1 MYLKDENLAW
11 IATAGEKP
19 LYLYPEMASRH
30 GLIAGATGTGKTVT
44 IKVMAEAF
52 SNMGTAVFMADVKGD
67 VSGMVVPGDKEG
79 ISKFLDKCLV
89 PKDSFECKPFPTRF
103 FDVYGEKGM
112 NVRASVS
119 SFGPELLARL
129 LELSDVQREVLN
141 IAFKIADEKGWLLI
155 DLKDLKSML
164 TYVSDNAKEI
174 RSTYGNVS
182 PQSIGAIQ
190 RALLRLSDAGGDI
203 FFGEPELD
211 IYDWLAT
218 NESGQGF
225 INILE
230 CDKLVQSPLLYSTFL
245 LFMLSEIYEKLP
257 EAGDL
262 EKPKMVFFFDEAHL
276 LFEDAPKALIQKVEQ
291 VVRLIRSKGVGV
303 YFISQK
309 PSDIPENVLAQLGN
323 KIQHALRAY
332 TPLEL
337 KAVKAAAQSFRVNPS
352 FDTFEVITQLGTG
365 QALVSFL
372 DEEGI
377 PQIVEQARIL
387 PPQSSMNKAEDYLVK
402 NNIIACPL
410 YSKYA
415 VAVDRES
422 AYEILNETPANS
434 ATENEAKALD
444 NIWDC
449 SCGKKGNKGNFCT
462 DCGTKRPS
470 ANVKNSDSDVKVLT
484 NEQFEAEKQK
494 AVNEALKEQEK
505 ALKEQAKKEAQM
517 KKEIERDLKRSYSGT
532 STRTRKTQS
541 GAEKILTKTVNS
553 ATNTIGREIG
563 KKISRGI
570 LGSIKNMF

>member
-1 MYLKDENLAW
+1 MYLKNENLAW

-19 LYLYPEMASRH
+19 LYLYPKMASRH

-89 PKDSFECKPFPTRF
+89 PKDSFECTAFPTRF

-129 LELSDVQREVLN
+129 LELTDVQREVLN
-141 IAFKIADEKGWLLI
+141 IAFRIADEKGWLLI

-182 PQSIGAIQ
+182 PQTVGAIQ

-230 CDKLVQSPLLYSTFL
+230 CAKLVSSPLLYSTFL

-276 LFEDAPKALIQKVEQ
+276 LFEDAPKALVQKVEQ

-309 PSDIPENVLAQLGN
+309 PSDIPEDVLAQLGN

-337 KAVKAAAQSFRVNPS
+337 KAVKAAAQSFRANPS

-377 PQIVEQARIL
+377 PQIVEHARIL
-387 PPQSSMNKAEDYLVK
+387 PPQSSMNMAEEYLIK

-415 VAVDRES
+415 VSVDRES
-422 AYEILNETPANS
+422 AYEILNDTPDTLSDNASEN
-434 ATENEAKALD
+434 AVTED
-444 NIWDC
+444 NTWDC
-449 SCGKKGNKGNFCT
+449 VCGKKGNKGNFCT
-462 DCGTKRPS
+462 DCGAKRPS
-470 ANVKNSDSDVKVLT
+470 ANTTNNVKVLT
-484 NEQFEAEKQK
+484 YEQLEEEKKK
-494 AVNEALKEQEK
+494 AVNEALKEHEK
-505 ALKEQAKKEAQM
+505 ALKEQAKKEAAM
-517 KKEIERDLKRSYSGT
+517 KKE
-532 STRTRKTQS
+532 
-541 GAEKILTKTVNS
+541 AEKILTKTVNS

-570 LGSIKNMF
+570 LGSIQNMF

>member
-1 MYLKDENLAW
+1 MYLKNENLAW

-19 LYLYPEMASRH
+19 LYLYPKMASRH

-89 PKDSFECKPFPTRF
+89 PKDSFECTAFPTRF

-129 LELSDVQREVLN
+129 LELTDVQREVLN
-141 IAFKIADEKGWLLI
+141 IAFRIADEKGWLLI

-182 PQSIGAIQ
+182 PQTVGAIQ

-218 NESGQGF
+218 NESGKGF

-230 CDKLVQSPLLYSTFL
+230 CAKLVSSPLLYSTFL

-276 LFEDAPKALIQKVEQ
+276 LFEDAPKALVQKVEQ

-309 PSDIPENVLAQLGN
+309 PSDIPEDVLAQLGN

-337 KAVKAAAQSFRVNPS
+337 KAVKAAAQSFRANPS

-377 PQIVEQARIL
+377 PQIVEHARIL
-387 PPQSSMNKAEDYLVK
+387 PPQSSMNMAEEYLIK

-415 VAVDRES
+415 VSVDRES
-422 AYEILNETPANS
+422 AYEILNETPDTLSDNAS
-434 ATENEAKALD
+434 ENAERED
-444 NIWDC
+444 NTWDC
-449 SCGKKGNKGNFCT
+449 VCGKKGNKGNFCT
-462 DCGTKRPS
+462 DCGAKRPS
-470 ANVKNSDSDVKVLT
+470 ANTANNVNNVKVLT
-484 NEQFEAEKQK
+484 HEQLEEEKRK
-494 AVNEALKEQEK
+494 AVNEALKEHEK
-505 ALKEQAKKEAQM
+505 ALKEQAKKEAAM
-517 KKEIERDLKRSYSGT
+517 KKE
-532 STRTRKTQS
+532 
-541 GAEKILTKTVNS
+541 AEKILTKTVNS

-570 LGSIKNMF
+570 LGSIQNMF

>member
-1 MYLKDENLAW
+1 MYLKNENLAW

-19 LYLYPEMASRH
+19 LYLYPKMASRH

-89 PKDSFECKPFPTRF
+89 PKDSFECTAFPTRF

-129 LELSDVQREVLN
+129 LELTDVQREVLN
-141 IAFKIADEKGWLLI
+141 IAFRIADEKGWLLI

-182 PQSIGAIQ
+182 PQTVGAIQ

-230 CDKLVQSPLLYSTFL
+230 CAKLVRSPLLYSTFL

-262 EKPKMVFFFDEAHL
+262 EKPKMVFFFDEAHM
-276 LFEDAPKALIQKVEQ
+276 LFEDAPKALVQKVEQ

-309 PSDIPENVLAQLGN
+309 PSDIPEDVLAQLGN

-377 PQIVEQARIL
+377 PQIVEHARIL
-387 PPQSSMNKAEDYLVK
+387 PPQSSMNMAEEYLIK

-415 VAVDRES
+415 VSVDRES
-422 AYEILNETPANS
+422 AYEILNDTPDTLSDNAS
-434 ATENEAKALD
+434 ENAERED
-444 NIWDC
+444 NTWDC
-449 SCGKKGNKGNFCT
+449 VCGKKGNKGNFCT
-462 DCGTKRPS
+462 DCGAKRPS
-470 ANVKNSDSDVKVLT
+470 ANTTNNVKVLT
-484 NEQFEAEKQK
+484 HEQLEAEKQK

-505 ALKEQAKKEAQM
+505 ALKEQAKKEAAM
-517 KKEIERDLKRSYSGT
+517 KKE
-532 STRTRKTQS
+532 
-541 GAEKILTKTVNS
+541 AEKILTKTVNS

-570 LGSIKNMF
+570 LGSIQNMF

>member
-1 MYLKDENLAW
+1 MYLKNENLAW

-19 LYLYPEMASRH
+19 LYLYPKMASRH

-89 PKDSFECKPFPTRF
+89 PKDSFECTAFPTRF

-129 LELSDVQREVLN
+129 LELTDVQREVLN
-141 IAFKIADEKGWLLI
+141 IAFRIADEKGWLLI

-182 PQSIGAIQ
+182 PQTVGAIQ

-211 IYDWLAT
+211 IYDWIAT

-230 CDKLVQSPLLYSTFL
+230 CAKLVSSPLLYSTFL

-276 LFEDAPKALIQKVEQ
+276 LFEDAPKALVQKVEQ

-309 PSDIPENVLAQLGN
+309 PSDIPEDVLAQLGN

-337 KAVKAAAQSFRVNPS
+337 KAVKAAAQSFRANPS

-377 PQIVEQARIL
+377 PQIVEHARIL
-387 PPQSSMNKAEDYLVK
+387 PPQSSMNMAEEYLIK

-415 VAVDRES
+415 VSVDRES
-422 AYEILNETPANS
+422 AYEILNDTPDTLSDNAS
-434 ATENEAKALD
+434 ENAERED
-444 NIWDC
+444 NTWDC
-449 SCGKKGNKGNFCT
+449 VCGKKGNKGNFCT
-462 DCGTKRPS
+462 DCGAKRPP
-470 ANVKNSDSDVKVLT
+470 ANTANNVNNVKVLT
-484 NEQFEAEKQK
+484 HEQLEEEKRK
-494 AVNEALKEQEK
+494 AVNEALKEHEK
-505 ALKEQAKKEAQM
+505 ALKEQAKKEAAM
-517 KKEIERDLKRSYSGT
+517 KKE
-532 STRTRKTQS
+532 
-541 GAEKILTKTVNS
+541 AEKILTKTVNS

-570 LGSIKNMF
+570 LGSIQNMF

>member
-1 MYLKDENLAW
+1 MYLKNENLAW

-19 LYLYPEMASRH
+19 LYLYPKMASRH

-89 PKDSFECKPFPTRF
+89 PKDSFECTAFPTRF

-129 LELSDVQREVLN
+129 LELTDVQREVLN
-141 IAFKIADEKGWLLI
+141 IAFRIADEKGWLLI

-182 PQSIGAIQ
+182 PQTVGAIQ

-218 NESGQGF
+218 NESGKGF

-230 CDKLVQSPLLYSTFL
+230 CAKLVSSPLLYSTFL

-276 LFEDAPKALIQKVEQ
+276 LFEDAPKALVQKVEQ

-309 PSDIPENVLAQLGN
+309 PSDIPEDVLAQLGN

-337 KAVKAAAQSFRVNPS
+337 KAVKAAAQSFRANPS

-377 PQIVEQARIL
+377 PQIVEHARIL
-387 PPQSSMNKAEDYLVK
+387 PPQSSMNMAEEYLIK

-415 VAVDRES
+415 VSVDRES
-422 AYEILNETPANS
+422 AYEILNDTPDTLSDNAS
-434 ATENEAKALD
+434 ENAKRED

-449 SCGKKGNKGNFCT
+449 VCGKKGNKGNFCT
-462 DCGTKRPS
+462 DCGAKRPS
-470 ANVKNSDSDVKVLT
+470 ANTTNNVKVLT
-484 NEQFEAEKQK
+484 HEQLEEEKKK
-494 AVNEALKEQEK
+494 AVNEALKEHEK
-505 ALKEQAKKEAQM
+505 ALKEQA
-517 KKEIERDLKRSYSGT
+517 KKEIERDLKRSYSSS

-570 LGSIKNMF
+570 LGSIQNMF

>member
-1 MYLKDENLAW
+1 MYLKNENLAW

-19 LYLYPEMASRH
+19 LYLYPKMASRH

-89 PKDSFECKPFPTRF
+89 PKDSFECTAFPTRF

-129 LELSDVQREVLN
+129 LELTDVQREVLN
-141 IAFKIADEKGWLLI
+141 IAFRIADEKGWLLI

-182 PQSIGAIQ
+182 PQTVGAIQ

-218 NESGQGF
+218 NESGKGF

-230 CDKLVQSPLLYSTFL
+230 CAKLVSSPLLYSTFL

-276 LFEDAPKALIQKVEQ
+276 LFEDAPKALVQKVEQ

-309 PSDIPENVLAQLGN
+309 PSDIPEDVLAQLGN

-377 PQIVEQARIL
+377 PQIVEHARIL
-387 PPQSSMNKAEDYLVK
+387 PPQSSMNMAEEYLIK

-415 VAVDRES
+415 VSVDRES
-422 AYEILNETPANS
+422 AYEILNDTPDTLSDNAS
-434 ATENEAKALD
+434 ENAERKD
-444 NIWDC
+444 NTWDC
-449 SCGKKGNKGNFCT
+449 VCGKKGNKGNFCT
-462 DCGTKRPS
+462 DCGAKRPS
-470 ANVKNSDSDVKVLT
+470 ANTTNNVKVLT
-484 NEQFEAEKQK
+484 YE
-494 AVNEALKEQEK
+494 
-505 ALKEQAKKEAQM
+505 
-517 KKEIERDLKRSYSGT
+517 
-532 STRTRKTQS
+532 
-541 GAEKILTKTVNS
+541 
-553 ATNTIGREIG
+553 
-563 KKISRGI
+563 
-570 LGSIKNMF
+570 

>member
-1 MYLKDENLAW
+1 MYLKNENLAW

-19 LYLYPEMASRH
+19 LYLYPKMASRH

-89 PKDSFECKPFPTRF
+89 PKDSFECTAFPTRF

-129 LELSDVQREVLN
+129 LELTDVQREVLN
-141 IAFKIADEKGWLLI
+141 IAFRIADEKGWLLI

-182 PQSIGAIQ
+182 PQTVGAIQ

-230 CDKLVQSPLLYSTFL
+230 CAKLVSSPLLYSTFL

-276 LFEDAPKALIQKVEQ
+276 LFEDAPKALVQKVEQ

-309 PSDIPENVLAQLGN
+309 PSDIPEDVLAQLGN

-337 KAVKAAAQSFRVNPS
+337 KAVKAAAQSFRANPS

-377 PQIVEQARIL
+377 PQIVEHARIL
-387 PPQSSMNKAEDYLVK
+387 PPQSSMNMAEEYLIK

-415 VAVDRES
+415 VSVDRES
-422 AYEILNETPANS
+422 AYEILNDTPDTLSDNTPENAV
-434 ATENEAKALD
+434 TED
-444 NIWDC
+444 NTWDC
-449 SCGKKGNKGNFCT
+449 VCGKKGNKGNFCT
-462 DCGTKRPS
+462 DCGTKRPP
-470 ANVKNSDSDVKVLT
+470 ANTANNVKVLT
-484 NEQFEAEKQK
+484 YEQLEAEKQK
-494 AVNEALKEQEK
+494 AV
-505 ALKEQAKKEAQM
+505 
-517 KKEIERDLKRSYSGT
+517 
-532 STRTRKTQS
+532 
-541 GAEKILTKTVNS
+541 
-553 ATNTIGREIG
+553 
-563 KKISRGI
+563 
-570 LGSIKNMF
+570 

>member
-1 MYLKDENLAW
+1 MYLKNENLAW

-19 LYLYPEMASRH
+19 LYLYPKMASRH

-79 ISKFLDKCLV
+79 ISKLLDKCLV
-89 PKDSFECKPFPTRF
+89 PKDSFECTAFPTRF

-129 LELSDVQREVLN
+129 LELTDVQREVLN
-141 IAFKIADEKGWLLI
+141 IAFRIADEKGWLLI

-182 PQSIGAIQ
+182 PQTVGAIQ

-218 NESGQGF
+218 NESGKGF

-230 CDKLVQSPLLYSTFL
+230 CAKLVRSPLLYSTFL

-276 LFEDAPKALIQKVEQ
+276 LFEDAPKALVQKVEQ

-309 PSDIPENVLAQLGN
+309 PSDIPEDVLAQLGN

-337 KAVKAAAQSFRVNPS
+337 KAVKAAAQSFRANPS

-377 PQIVEQARIL
+377 PQIVEHARIL
-387 PPQSSMNKAEDYLVK
+387 PPQSSMNMAEEYLIK

-415 VAVDRES
+415 VSVDRES
-422 AYEILNETPANS
+422 AYEILNETPDTLSDNAS
-434 ATENEAKALD
+434 ENAERED
-444 NIWDC
+444 NTWDC
-449 SCGKKGNKGNFCT
+449 VCGKKGNKGNFCT
-462 DCGTKRPS
+462 DCGTKRPP
-470 ANVKNSDSDVKVLT
+470 ANTANNVKVLT
-484 NEQFEAEKQK
+484 HEQLEAEKQK

-505 ALKEQAKKEAQM
+505 ALKEQAKKEAAM
-517 KKEIERDLKRSYSGT
+517 KKE
-532 STRTRKTQS
+532 
-541 GAEKILTKTVNS
+541 AEKILTKTVNS

-570 LGSIKNMF
+570 LGSIQNMF

>member
-1 MYLKDENLAW
+1 MYLKNENLAW

-19 LYLYPEMASRH
+19 LYLYPKMASRH

-89 PKDSFECKPFPTRF
+89 PKDSFECTAFPTRF

-129 LELSDVQREVLN
+129 LELTDVQREVLN
-141 IAFKIADEKGWLLI
+141 IAFRIADEKGWLLI

-182 PQSIGAIQ
+182 PQTVGAIQ

-218 NESGQGF
+218 NESGKGF

-230 CDKLVQSPLLYSTFL
+230 CAKLVSSPLLYSTFL

-276 LFEDAPKALIQKVEQ
+276 LFEDAPKALVQKVEQ

-309 PSDIPENVLAQLGN
+309 PSDIPEDVLAQLGN

-337 KAVKAAAQSFRVNPS
+337 KAVKAAAQSFRANPS

-377 PQIVEQARIL
+377 PQIVEHARIL
-387 PPQSSMNKAEDYLVK
+387 PPQSSMNMAEEYLIK

-415 VAVDRES
+415 VSVDRES
-422 AYEILNETPANS
+422 AYEILNDPPDTLSDNAS
-434 ATENEAKALD
+434 ENAERED
-444 NIWDC
+444 NTWDC
-449 SCGKKGNKGNFCT
+449 VCGKKGNKGNFCT
-462 DCGTKRPS
+462 DCGAKRPP
-470 ANVKNSDSDVKVLT
+470 ANTANNVNNVKVLT
-484 NEQFEAEKQK
+484 YEQLEAEKQK

-505 ALKEQAKKEAQM
+505 ALKEQAKKEAAM
-517 KKEIERDLKRSYSGT
+517 KKE
-532 STRTRKTQS
+532 
-541 GAEKILTKTVNS
+541 AEKILTKTVNS

-570 LGSIKNMF
+570 LGSIQNMF

>member
-1 MYLKDENLAW
+1 MYLKNENLAW

-19 LYLYPEMASRH
+19 LYLYPKMASRH

-89 PKDSFECKPFPTRF
+89 PKDSFECTAFPTRF

-141 IAFKIADEKGWLLI
+141 IAFRIADEKGWLLI

-182 PQSIGAIQ
+182 PQTVGAIQ

-218 NESGQGF
+218 NESGKGF

-230 CDKLVQSPLLYSTFL
+230 CAKLVSSPLLYSTFL

-276 LFEDAPKALIQKVEQ
+276 LFEDAPKALVQKVEQ

-309 PSDIPENVLAQLGN
+309 PSDIPEDVLAQLGN

-377 PQIVEQARIL
+377 PQIVEHARIL
-387 PPQSSMNKAEDYLVK
+387 PPQSSMNMAEEYLIK
-402 NNIIACPL
+402 NNMIACPL

-415 VAVDRES
+415 VSVDRES
-422 AYEILNETPANS
+422 AYEILNDTPDTLSDNAS
-434 ATENEAKALD
+434 ENAERED
-444 NIWDC
+444 NTWDC
-449 SCGKKGNKGNFCT
+449 VCGKKGNKGNFCT
-462 DCGTKRPS
+462 DCGAKRPP
-470 ANVKNSDSDVKVLT
+470 ANTANNVNNVKVLT
-484 NEQFEAEKQK
+484 HEQLEEEKRK
-494 AVNEALKEQEK
+494 AVNEALKEHEK
-505 ALKEQAKKEAQM
+505 ALKEQAKKEAAM
-517 KKEIERDLKRSYSGT
+517 KKE
-532 STRTRKTQS
+532 
-541 GAEKILTKTVNS
+541 AEKILTKTVNS

-570 LGSIKNMF
+570 LGSIQNMF

>member
-1 MYLKDENLAW
+1 MYLKNENLAW

-19 LYLYPEMASRH
+19 LYLYPKMASRH

-89 PKDSFECKPFPTRF
+89 PKDSFECTAFPTRF

-129 LELSDVQREVLN
+129 LELTDVQREVLN
-141 IAFKIADEKGWLLI
+141 IAFRIADEKGWLLI

-182 PQSIGAIQ
+182 PQTVGAIQ

-218 NESGQGF
+218 NESGKGF

-230 CDKLVQSPLLYSTFL
+230 CAKLVSSPLLYSTFL

-276 LFEDAPKALIQKVEQ
+276 LFEDAPKALVQKVEQ

-309 PSDIPENVLAQLGN
+309 PSDIPEDVLAQLGN

-337 KAVKAAAQSFRVNPS
+337 KAVKAAAQSFRANPS

-377 PQIVEQARIL
+377 PQIVEHARIL
-387 PPQSSMNKAEDYLVK
+387 PPQSSMNMAEEYLIK

-415 VAVDRES
+415 VSVDRES
-422 AYEILNETPANS
+422 AYEILNETHDTLSDNASEN
-434 ATENEAKALD
+434 AETED
-444 NIWDC
+444 NTWDC
-449 SCGKKGNKGNFCT
+449 VCGKKGNKGNFCT
-462 DCGTKRPS
+462 ECGAKRPP
-470 ANVKNSDSDVKVLT
+470 ANTANNVNNVKVLT
-484 NEQFEAEKQK
+484 YEQLEEEKRK
-494 AVNEALKEQEK
+494 AVNEALKEHEK
-505 ALKEQAKKEAQM
+505 ALKEQAKKEAAM
-517 KKEIERDLKRSYSGT
+517 KKE
-532 STRTRKTQS
+532 
-541 GAEKILTKTVNS
+541 AEKILSKTVNS

-570 LGSIKNMF
+570 LGSIQNMF

>member
-1 MYLKDENLAW
+1 MYLKNENLAW

-19 LYLYPEMASRH
+19 LYLYPKMASRH

-89 PKDSFECKPFPTRF
+89 PKDSFECTAFPTRF

-129 LELSDVQREVLN
+129 LELTDVQREVLN
-141 IAFKIADEKGWLLI
+141 IAFRIADEKGWLLI

-182 PQSIGAIQ
+182 PQTVGAIQ

-218 NESGQGF
+218 NESGKGF

-230 CDKLVQSPLLYSTFL
+230 CAKLVSSPLLYSTFL

-276 LFEDAPKALIQKVEQ
+276 LFEDAPKALVQKVEQ

-309 PSDIPENVLAQLGN
+309 PSDIPEDVLAQLGN

-337 KAVKAAAQSFRVNPS
+337 KAVKAAAQSFRANPS

-377 PQIVEQARIL
+377 PQIVEHARIL
-387 PPQSSMNKAEDYLVK
+387 PPQSSMNMAEEYLIK

-415 VAVDRES
+415 VSVDRES
-422 AYEILNETPANS
+422 AYEILNDTPDTLSDNASENAET
-434 ATENEAKALD
+434 ED
-444 NIWDC
+444 NTWDC
-449 SCGKKGNKGNFCT
+449 VCGKKGNKGNFCT
-462 DCGTKRPS
+462 DCGAKRPS
-470 ANVKNSDSDVKVLT
+470 ANTTNNVKVLT
-484 NEQFEAEKQK
+484 HEQLEEEKRK
-494 AVNEALKEQEK
+494 AVNEALKEHEK
-505 ALKEQAKKEAQM
+505 ALKEQAKKEAAM
-517 KKEIERDLKRSYSGT
+517 KKE
-532 STRTRKTQS
+532 
-541 GAEKILTKTVNS
+541 AEKILTKTVNS

-570 LGSIKNMF
+570 LGSIQNMF

>member
-1 MYLKDENLAW
+1 MYLKNENLAW

-19 LYLYPEMASRH
+19 LYLYPKMASRH

-52 SNMGTAVFMADVKGD
+52 SDMGTAVFMADVKGD

-89 PKDSFECKPFPTRF
+89 PKDSFECTAFPTRF

-129 LELSDVQREVLN
+129 LELTDVQREVLN
-141 IAFKIADEKGWLLI
+141 IAFRIADEKGWLLI

-182 PQSIGAIQ
+182 PQTVGAIQ

-218 NESGQGF
+218 NESGKGF

-230 CDKLVQSPLLYSTFL
+230 CAKLVSSPLLYSTFL

-276 LFEDAPKALIQKVEQ
+276 LFEDAPKALVQKVEQ

-309 PSDIPENVLAQLGN
+309 PSDIPEDVLAQLGN

-337 KAVKAAAQSFRVNPS
+337 KAVKAAAQSFRANPS

-377 PQIVEQARIL
+377 PQIVEHARIL
-387 PPQSSMNKAEDYLVK
+387 PPQSSMNMAEEYLIK

-415 VAVDRES
+415 VSVDRES
-422 AYEILNETPANS
+422 AYEILNETPDTLSDNAS
-434 ATENEAKALD
+434 ENAERED
-444 NIWDC
+444 NTWDC
-449 SCGKKGNKGNFCT
+449 VCGKKGNKGNFCT
-462 DCGTKRPS
+462 DCGTKRPP
-470 ANVKNSDSDVKVLT
+470 ANTANNVKVLT
-484 NEQFEAEKQK
+484 HEQLEAEKQK

-505 ALKEQAKKEAQM
+505 ALKEQAKKEAAM
-517 KKEIERDLKRSYSGT
+517 KKE
-532 STRTRKTQS
+532 
-541 GAEKILTKTVNS
+541 AEKILTKTVNS

-570 LGSIKNMF
+570 LGSIQNMF

>member
-1 MYLKDENLAW
+1 MYLKNENLAW

-19 LYLYPEMASRH
+19 LYLYPKMASRH

-89 PKDSFECKPFPTRF
+89 PKDSFECTAFPTRF

-141 IAFKIADEKGWLLI
+141 IAFRIADEKGWLLI

-182 PQSIGAIQ
+182 PQTVGAIQ

-218 NESGQGF
+218 NESGKGF

-230 CDKLVQSPLLYSTFL
+230 CAKLVSSPLLYSTFL

-276 LFEDAPKALIQKVEQ
+276 LFEDAPKALVQKVEQ

-309 PSDIPENVLAQLGN
+309 PSDIPEDVLAQLGN

-377 PQIVEQARIL
+377 PQIVEHARIL
-387 PPQSSMNKAEDYLVK
+387 PPQSSMNMAEEYLIK

-415 VAVDRES
+415 VSVDRES
-422 AYEILNETPANS
+422 AYEILNETPDTLSDNAS
-434 ATENEAKALD
+434 ENAERED
-444 NIWDC
+444 NTWDC
-449 SCGKKGNKGNFCT
+449 VCGKKGNKGNFCT
-462 DCGTKRPS
+462 ECGAKRPP
-470 ANVKNSDSDVKVLT
+470 ANNVNNVKVLT
-484 NEQFEAEKQK
+484 YEQLEAEKQK

-505 ALKEQAKKEAQM
+505 ALKEQAKKEAAM
-517 KKEIERDLKRSYSGT
+517 KKE
-532 STRTRKTQS
+532 
-541 GAEKILTKTVNS
+541 AEKILTKTVNS

-570 LGSIKNMF
+570 LGSIQNMF

>member
-1 MYLKDENLAW
+1 MYLKNENLAW

-19 LYLYPEMASRH
+19 LYLYPKMASRH

-89 PKDSFECKPFPTRF
+89 PKDSFECTAFPTRF

-129 LELSDVQREVLN
+129 LELTDVQREVLN
-141 IAFKIADEKGWLLI
+141 IAFRIADEKGWLLI

-182 PQSIGAIQ
+182 PQTVGAIQ

-211 IYDWLAT
+211 IYDWIAT

-230 CDKLVQSPLLYSTFL
+230 CAKLVSSPLLYSTFL

-276 LFEDAPKALIQKVEQ
+276 LFEDAPKALVQKVEQ

-337 KAVKAAAQSFRVNPS
+337 KAVKAAAQSFRANPS

-377 PQIVEQARIL
+377 PQIVEHARIL
-387 PPQSSMNKAEDYLVK
+387 PPQSSMNMAEEYLIK

-415 VAVDRES
+415 VSVDRES
-422 AYEILNETPANS
+422 AYEILNDTPDTLSDNTS
-434 ATENEAKALD
+434 ENAERED
-444 NIWDC
+444 NTWDC
-449 SCGKKGNKGNFCT
+449 VCGKKGNKGNFCT
-462 DCGTKRPS
+462 DCGAKRPP
-470 ANVKNSDSDVKVLT
+470 ANTANNVNNVKVLT
-484 NEQFEAEKQK
+484 YEQLEAEKQK

-505 ALKEQAKKEAQM
+505 ALKEQAKKEAAM
-517 KKEIERDLKRSYSGT
+517 KKE
-532 STRTRKTQS
+532 
-541 GAEKILTKTVNS
+541 AEKILTKTVNS

-570 LGSIKNMF
+570 LGSIQNMF

>member
-1 MYLKDENLAW
+1 MYLKNENLAW

-19 LYLYPEMASRH
+19 LYLYPKMASRH

-89 PKDSFECKPFPTRF
+89 PKDSFECTAFPTRF

-129 LELSDVQREVLN
+129 LELTDVQREVLN
-141 IAFKIADEKGWLLI
+141 IAFRIADEKGWLLI

-182 PQSIGAIQ
+182 PQTVGAIQ

-218 NESGQGF
+218 NESGKGF

-230 CDKLVQSPLLYSTFL
+230 CAKLVSSPLLYSTFL

-257 EAGDL
+257 EEGDL

-276 LFEDAPKALIQKVEQ
+276 LFEDAPKALVQKVEQ

-309 PSDIPENVLAQLGN
+309 PSDIPEDVLAQLGN

-337 KAVKAAAQSFRVNPS
+337 KAVKAAAQSFRANPS

-377 PQIVEQARIL
+377 PQIVEHARIL
-387 PPQSSMNKAEDYLVK
+387 PPQSSMNMAEEYLIK

-415 VAVDRES
+415 VSVDRES
-422 AYEILNETPANS
+422 AYEILNDTPDTLSDNAS
-434 ATENEAKALD
+434 ENAERKD
-444 NIWDC
+444 NTWDC
-449 SCGKKGNKGNFCT
+449 VCGKKGNKGNFCT
-462 DCGTKRPS
+462 ECGAKRPPVNT
-470 ANVKNSDSDVKVLT
+470 ANNVNNVKVLT
-484 NEQFEAEKQK
+484 YEQLEAEKQK

-505 ALKEQAKKEAQM
+505 ALKEQAKKEAAM
-517 KKEIERDLKRSYSGT
+517 KKE
-532 STRTRKTQS
+532 
-541 GAEKILTKTVNS
+541 AEKILTKTVNS

-570 LGSIKNMF
+570 LGSIQNMF

>member
-1 MYLKDENLAW
+1 MYLKNENLAW

-19 LYLYPEMASRH
+19 LYLYPKMASRH

-89 PKDSFECKPFPTRF
+89 PKDSFECTAFPTRF

-129 LELSDVQREVLN
+129 LELTDVQREVLN
-141 IAFKIADEKGWLLI
+141 IAFRIADEKGWLLI

-182 PQSIGAIQ
+182 PQTVGAIQ

-218 NESGQGF
+218 NESGKGF

-230 CDKLVQSPLLYSTFL
+230 CAKLVSSPLLYSTFL

-276 LFEDAPKALIQKVEQ
+276 LFEDAPKALVQKVEQ

-309 PSDIPENVLAQLGN
+309 PSDIPEDVLAQLGN

-377 PQIVEQARIL
+377 PQIVEHARIL
-387 PPQSSMNKAEDYLVK
+387 PPQSSMNMAEEYLIK
-402 NNIIACPL
+402 NNMIACPL

-415 VAVDRES
+415 VSVDRES
-422 AYEILNETPANS
+422 AYEILNDTPDTLSDNAS
-434 ATENEAKALD
+434 ENAERED
-444 NIWDC
+444 NTWDC
-449 SCGKKGNKGNFCT
+449 VCGKKGNKGNFCT
-462 DCGTKRPS
+462 DCGAKRPP
-470 ANVKNSDSDVKVLT
+470 ANTANNVNNVKVLT
-484 NEQFEAEKQK
+484 HEQLEAEKQK

-505 ALKEQAKKEAQM
+505 ALKEQAKKEAAM
-517 KKEIERDLKRSYSGT
+517 KKE
-532 STRTRKTQS
+532 
-541 GAEKILTKTVNS
+541 AEKILTKTVNS

-570 LGSIKNMF
+570 LGSIQNMF

>member
-1 MYLKDENLAW
+1 MYLKNENLAW

-19 LYLYPEMASRH
+19 LYLYPKMASRH

-89 PKDSFECKPFPTRF
+89 PKDSFECTAFPTRF

-129 LELSDVQREVLN
+129 LELTDVQREVLN
-141 IAFKIADEKGWLLI
+141 IAFRIADEKGWLLI

-182 PQSIGAIQ
+182 PQTVGAIQ

-218 NESGQGF
+218 NESGKGF

-230 CDKLVQSPLLYSTFL
+230 CAKLVSSPLLYSTFL

-276 LFEDAPKALIQKVEQ
+276 LFEDAPKALVQKVEQ

-309 PSDIPENVLAQLGN
+309 PSDIPEDVLAQLGN

-377 PQIVEQARIL
+377 PQIVEHARIL
-387 PPQSSMNKAEDYLVK
+387 PPQSSMNMAEEYLIK

-415 VAVDRES
+415 VSVDRES
-422 AYEILNETPANS
+422 AYEILNDTPDTLSDNASEN
-434 ATENEAKALD
+434 AVTED
-444 NIWDC
+444 NTWDC
-449 SCGKKGNKGNFCT
+449 ACGKKGNKGNFCT
-462 DCGTKRPS
+462 DCGAKRPP
-470 ANVKNSDSDVKVLT
+470 ANTANNVNNVKVLT
-484 NEQFEAEKQK
+484 YEQLEEEKRK

-505 ALKEQAKKEAQM
+505 ALKEQAKKEAAM
-517 KKEIERDLKRSYSGT
+517 KKE
-532 STRTRKTQS
+532 
-541 GAEKILTKTVNS
+541 AEKILTKTVNS

-570 LGSIKNMF
+570 LGSIQNMF

>member
-1 MYLKDENLAW
+1 MYLKNENLAW

-19 LYLYPEMASRH
+19 LYLYPKMASRH

-89 PKDSFECKPFPTRF
+89 PKDSFECTAFPTRF

-141 IAFKIADEKGWLLI
+141 IAFRIADEKGWLLI

-182 PQSIGAIQ
+182 PQTVGAIQ

-218 NESGQGF
+218 NESGKGF

-230 CDKLVQSPLLYSTFL
+230 CAKLVSSPLLYSTFL

-276 LFEDAPKALIQKVEQ
+276 LFEDAPKALVQKVEQ

-309 PSDIPENVLAQLGN
+309 PSDIPEDVLAQLGN

-377 PQIVEQARIL
+377 PQIVEHARIL
-387 PPQSSMNKAEDYLVK
+387 PPQSSMNMAEEYLIK

-415 VAVDRES
+415 VSVDRES
-422 AYEILNETPANS
+422 AYEILNETPDTLSDNAS
-434 ATENEAKALD
+434 ENAERED
-444 NIWDC
+444 NTWDC
-449 SCGKKGNKGNFCT
+449 VCGKKGNKGNFCIE
-462 DCGTKRPS
+462 CGAKRPP
-470 ANVKNSDSDVKVLT
+470 ANTANSVKVLT
-484 NEQFEAEKQK
+484 YEQLEAEKQK

-505 ALKEQAKKEAQM
+505 ALKEQAKKEAAM
-517 KKEIERDLKRSYSGT
+517 KKE
-532 STRTRKTQS
+532 
-541 GAEKILTKTVNS
+541 AEKILTKTVNS

-570 LGSIKNMF
+570 LGSIQNMF

>member
-1 MYLKDENLAW
+1 MYLKNENLAW

-19 LYLYPEMASRH
+19 LYLYPKMASRH

-89 PKDSFECKPFPTRF
+89 PKDSFECTAFPTRF

-129 LELSDVQREVLN
+129 LELTDVQREVLN
-141 IAFKIADEKGWLLI
+141 IAFRIADEKGWLLI

-182 PQSIGAIQ
+182 PQTVGAIQ

-218 NESGQGF
+218 NESGKGF

-230 CDKLVQSPLLYSTFL
+230 CAKLVSSPLLYSTFL

-276 LFEDAPKALIQKVEQ
+276 LFEDAPKALVQKVEQ

-309 PSDIPENVLAQLGN
+309 PSDIPEDVLAQLGN

-377 PQIVEQARIL
+377 PQIVEHARIL
-387 PPQSSMNKAEDYLVK
+387 PPQSSMNMAEEYLIK

-415 VAVDRES
+415 VSVDRES
-422 AYEILNETPANS
+422 AYEILNDTPDTLSDNTS
-434 ATENEAKALD
+434 ENAERED
-444 NIWDC
+444 NTWDC
-449 SCGKKGNKGNFCT
+449 VCGKKGNKGNFCT
-462 DCGTKRPS
+462 DCGAKRPP
-470 ANVKNSDSDVKVLT
+470 ANTANNVKVLT
-484 NEQFEAEKQK
+484 HEQLEAEKQK

-505 ALKEQAKKEAQM
+505 ALKEQAKKEAAM
-517 KKEIERDLKRSYSGT
+517 KKE
-532 STRTRKTQS
+532 
-541 GAEKILTKTVNS
+541 AEKILTKTVNS

-570 LGSIKNMF
+570 LGSIQNMF

>member
-1 MYLKDENLAW
+1 MYLKNENLAW

-19 LYLYPEMASRH
+19 LYLYPKMASRH

-89 PKDSFECKPFPTRF
+89 PKDSFECTAFPTRF

-129 LELSDVQREVLN
+129 LELTDVQREVLN
-141 IAFKIADEKGWLLI
+141 IAFRIADEKGWLLI

-182 PQSIGAIQ
+182 PQTVGAIQ

-211 IYDWLAT
+211 IYDWIAT

-230 CDKLVQSPLLYSTFL
+230 CAKLVSSPLLYSTFL

-276 LFEDAPKALIQKVEQ
+276 LFEDAPKALVQKVEQ

-309 PSDIPENVLAQLGN
+309 PSDIPEDVLAQLGN

-377 PQIVEQARIL
+377 PQIVEHARIL
-387 PPQSSMNKAEDYLVK
+387 PPQSSMNMAEEYLIK

-415 VAVDRES
+415 VSVDRES
-422 AYEILNETPANS
+422 AYEILNDTPDTLSDNAS
-434 ATENEAKALD
+434 ENAERED
-444 NIWDC
+444 NTWDC
-449 SCGKKGNKGNFCT
+449 VCGKKGNKGNFCT
-462 DCGTKRPS
+462 DCGAKRPP
-470 ANVKNSDSDVKVLT
+470 ANTANNVNNVKVLT
-484 NEQFEAEKQK
+484 HEQLEEEKRK
-494 AVNEALKEQEK
+494 AVNEALKEHEK
-505 ALKEQAKKEAQM
+505 ALKEQAKKEAAM
-517 KKEIERDLKRSYSGT
+517 KKE
-532 STRTRKTQS
+532 
-541 GAEKILTKTVNS
+541 AEKILTKTVNS

-570 LGSIKNMF
+570 LGSIQNMF

>member
-1 MYLKDENLAW
+1 MYLKNENLAW

-19 LYLYPEMASRH
+19 LYLYPKMASRH

-67 VSGMVVPGDKEG
+67 VSGMIVPGDKEG

-89 PKDSFECKPFPTRF
+89 PKDSFECTAFPTRF

-119 SFGPELLARL
+119 SFGPELIARL
-129 LELSDVQREVLN
+129 LELTDVQREVLN
-141 IAFKIADEKGWLLI
+141 IAFRIADEKGWLLI

-164 TYVSDNAKEI
+164 TYVSDNAKKI

-182 PQSIGAIQ
+182 PQTVGAIQ

-230 CDKLVQSPLLYSTFL
+230 CAKLVSSPLLYSTFL

-276 LFEDAPKALIQKVEQ
+276 LFEDAPKALVQKVEQ

-309 PSDIPENVLAQLGN
+309 PSDIPEDVLAQLGN

-337 KAVKAAAQSFRVNPS
+337 KAVKAAAQSFRANPS

-377 PQIVEQARIL
+377 PQIVEHARIL
-387 PPQSSMNKAEDYLVK
+387 PPQSSMNMAEEYLIK
-402 NNIIACPL
+402 NNMIACPL

-415 VAVDRES
+415 VSVDRES
-422 AYEILNETPANS
+422 AYEILNDTPDTLSDNTS
-434 ATENEAKALD
+434 ENAERED
-444 NIWDC
+444 NTWDC
-449 SCGKKGNKGNFCT
+449 VCGKKGNKGNFCT
-462 DCGTKRPS
+462 ECGAKRPP
-470 ANVKNSDSDVKVLT
+470 ANTANNVNNVKVLT
-484 NEQFEAEKQK
+484 YEQLEAEKQK

-505 ALKEQAKKEAQM
+505 ALKEQAKKEAAM
-517 KKEIERDLKRSYSGT
+517 KKE
-532 STRTRKTQS
+532 
-541 GAEKILTKTVNS
+541 AEKILTKTVNS
-553 ATNTIGREIG
+553 ATNTIGR
-563 KKISRGI
+563 
-570 LGSIKNMF
+570 

>member
-1 MYLKDENLAW
+1 MYLKNENLAW

-19 LYLYPEMASRH
+19 LYLYPKMASRH

-89 PKDSFECKPFPTRF
+89 PKDSFECTAFPTRF

-129 LELSDVQREVLN
+129 LELTDVQREVLN
-141 IAFKIADEKGWLLI
+141 IAFRIADEKGWLLI

-182 PQSIGAIQ
+182 PQTVGAIQ

-230 CDKLVQSPLLYSTFL
+230 CAKLVSSPLLYSTFL

-276 LFEDAPKALIQKVEQ
+276 LFEDAPKALVQKVEQ

-309 PSDIPENVLAQLGN
+309 PSDIPEDVLAQLGN

-377 PQIVEQARIL
+377 PQIVEHARIL
-387 PPQSSMNKAEDYLVK
+387 PPQSSMNMAEEYLIK
-402 NNIIACPL
+402 NNMIACPL

-415 VAVDRES
+415 VSVDRES
-422 AYEILNETPANS
+422 AYEILNDTPDTLSDNAS
-434 ATENEAKALD
+434 ENAKRED

-449 SCGKKGNKGNFCT
+449 VCGKKCNKGNFCT
-462 DCGTKRPS
+462 DCGAKRPP
-470 ANVKNSDSDVKVLT
+470 ANTTNNVKVLT
-484 NEQFEAEKQK
+484 HEQLEAEKQK

-505 ALKEQAKKEAQM
+505 ALKEQAKKEAAM
-517 KKEIERDLKRSYSGT
+517 KKE
-532 STRTRKTQS
+532 
-541 GAEKILTKTVNS
+541 AEKILTKTVNS

-570 LGSIKNMF
+570 LGSIQNMF

>member
-1 MYLKDENLAW
+1 MYLKNENLAW

-19 LYLYPEMASRH
+19 LYLYPKMASRH

-89 PKDSFECKPFPTRF
+89 PKDSFECTAFPTRF

-129 LELSDVQREVLN
+129 LELTDVQREVLN
-141 IAFKIADEKGWLLI
+141 IAFRIADEKGWLLI

-182 PQSIGAIQ
+182 PQTVGAIQ

-218 NESGQGF
+218 NESGKGF

-230 CDKLVQSPLLYSTFL
+230 CAKLVSSPLLYSTFL

-276 LFEDAPKALIQKVEQ
+276 LFEDAPKALVQKVEQ

-337 KAVKAAAQSFRVNPS
+337 KAVKAAAQSFRANPS

-377 PQIVEQARIL
+377 PQIVEHARIL
-387 PPQSSMNKAEDYLVK
+387 PPQSSMNMAEEYLIK

-415 VAVDRES
+415 VSVDRES
-422 AYEILNETPANS
+422 AYEILNDTPDTLSDNAPEN
-434 ATENEAKALD
+434 AVTED
-444 NIWDC
+444 NTWDC
-449 SCGKKGNKGNFCT
+449 VCGKKGNKGNFCT
-462 DCGTKRPS
+462 DCGAKRPP
-470 ANVKNSDSDVKVLT
+470 ANTANNVNNVKVLT
-484 NEQFEAEKQK
+484 HEQLEEEKRK
-494 AVNEALKEQEK
+494 AVNEALKEHEK
-505 ALKEQAKKEAQM
+505 ALKEQAKKEAAM
-517 KKEIERDLKRSYSGT
+517 KKE
-532 STRTRKTQS
+532 
-541 GAEKILTKTVNS
+541 AEKILTKTVNS

-570 LGSIKNMF
+570 LGSIQNMF

>member
-1 MYLKDENLAW
+1 MYLKNENLAW

-19 LYLYPEMASRH
+19 LYLYPKMASRH

-89 PKDSFECKPFPTRF
+89 PKDSFECTAFPTRF

-129 LELSDVQREVLN
+129 LELTDVQREVLN
-141 IAFKIADEKGWLLI
+141 IAFRIADEKGWLLI

-182 PQSIGAIQ
+182 PQTVGAIQ

-218 NESGQGF
+218 NESGKGF

-230 CDKLVQSPLLYSTFL
+230 CAKLVSSPLLYSTFL

-276 LFEDAPKALIQKVEQ
+276 LFEDAPKALVQKVEQ

-309 PSDIPENVLAQLGN
+309 PSDIPEDVLAQLGN

-337 KAVKAAAQSFRVNPS
+337 KAVKAAAQSFRANPS

-377 PQIVEQARIL
+377 PQIVEHARIL
-387 PPQSSMNKAEDYLVK
+387 PPQSSMNMAEEYLIK

-415 VAVDRES
+415 VSVDRES
-422 AYEILNETPANS
+422 AYEILNETPDTLSDNAS
-434 ATENEAKALD
+434 ENAERED
-444 NIWDC
+444 NTWDC
-449 SCGKKGNKGNFCT
+449 VCGKKGNKGNFCT
-462 DCGTKRPS
+462 DCGAKRPS
-470 ANVKNSDSDVKVLT
+470 ANTTNNVKVLT
-484 NEQFEAEKQK
+484 YEQLEAEKQK

-505 ALKEQAKKEAQM
+505 ALKEQAKKEAAM
-517 KKEIERDLKRSYSGT
+517 KKE
-532 STRTRKTQS
+532 
-541 GAEKILTKTVNS
+541 AEKILTKTVNS

-570 LGSIKNMF
+570 LGSIQNMF

>member
-1 MYLKDENLAW
+1 MYLKNENLAW

-19 LYLYPEMASRH
+19 LYLYPKMASRH

-89 PKDSFECKPFPTRF
+89 PKDSFECTAFPTRF

-129 LELSDVQREVLN
+129 LELTDVQREVLN
-141 IAFKIADEKGWLLI
+141 IAFRIADEKGWLLI

-182 PQSIGAIQ
+182 PQTVGAIQ

-218 NESGQGF
+218 NESGKGF

-230 CDKLVQSPLLYSTFL
+230 CAKLVNSPLLYSTFL

-276 LFEDAPKALIQKVEQ
+276 LFEDAPKALVQKVEQ

-309 PSDIPENVLAQLGN
+309 PSDIPEDVLAQLGN

-377 PQIVEQARIL
+377 PQIVEHARIL
-387 PPQSSMNKAEDYLVK
+387 PPQSSMNMAEEYLIK
-402 NNIIACPL
+402 NNMIACPL

-415 VAVDRES
+415 VSVDRES
-422 AYEILNETPANS
+422 AYEILNDTPDTLSDNAS
-434 ATENEAKALD
+434 ENAERED
-444 NIWDC
+444 NTWDC
-449 SCGKKGNKGNFCT
+449 VCGKKGNKGNFCT
-462 DCGTKRPS
+462 DCGAKRPP
-470 ANVKNSDSDVKVLT
+470 ANTTNNVKVLT
-484 NEQFEAEKQK
+484 YEQLEEEKKK
-494 AVNEALKEQEK
+494 AVNEALKEHEK
-505 ALKEQAKKEAQM
+505 ALKEQAKKEAAM
-517 KKEIERDLKRSYSGT
+517 KKE
-532 STRTRKTQS
+532 
-541 GAEKILTKTVNS
+541 AEKILTKTVNS

-570 LGSIKNMF
+570 LGSIQNMF

>member
-1 MYLKDENLAW
+1 MYLKNENLAW

-19 LYLYPEMASRH
+19 LYLYPKMASRH

-89 PKDSFECKPFPTRF
+89 PKDSFECTAFPTRF

-129 LELSDVQREVLN
+129 LELTDVQREVLN
-141 IAFKIADEKGWLLI
+141 IAFRIADEKGWLLI

-182 PQSIGAIQ
+182 PQTVGAIQ

-230 CDKLVQSPLLYSTFL
+230 CAKLVSSPLLYSTFL

-276 LFEDAPKALIQKVEQ
+276 LFEDAPKALVQKVEQ

-309 PSDIPENVLAQLGN
+309 PSDIPEDVLAQLGN

-377 PQIVEQARIL
+377 PQIVEHARIL
-387 PPQSSMNKAEDYLVK
+387 PPQSSMNMAEEYLIK

-415 VAVDRES
+415 VSVDRES
-422 AYEILNETPANS
+422 AYEILNDTPDTLSDNAS
-434 ATENEAKALD
+434 ENAERED
-444 NIWDC
+444 NTWDC
-449 SCGKKGNKGNFCT
+449 VCGKKGNKGNFCT
-462 DCGTKRPS
+462 DCGAKRPS
-470 ANVKNSDSDVKVLT
+470 ANTANNVNNVKVLT
-484 NEQFEAEKQK
+484 HEQLEEEKRK
-494 AVNEALKEQEK
+494 AVNEALKEHEK
-505 ALKEQAKKEAQM
+505 ALKEQAKKEAAM
-517 KKEIERDLKRSYSGT
+517 KKE
-532 STRTRKTQS
+532 
-541 GAEKILTKTVNS
+541 AEKILTKTVNS

-570 LGSIKNMF
+570 LGSIQNMF

>member
-1 MYLKDENLAW
+1 MYLKNENLAW

-19 LYLYPEMASRH
+19 LYLYPKMASRH

-89 PKDSFECKPFPTRF
+89 PKDSFECTAFPTRF

-129 LELSDVQREVLN
+129 LELTDVQREVLN
-141 IAFKIADEKGWLLI
+141 IAFRIADEKGWLLI

-182 PQSIGAIQ
+182 PQTVGAIQ

-230 CDKLVQSPLLYSTFL
+230 CAKLVSSPLLYSTFL

-276 LFEDAPKALIQKVEQ
+276 LFEDAPKALVQKVEQ

-309 PSDIPENVLAQLGN
+309 PSDIPEDVLAQLGN

-337 KAVKAAAQSFRVNPS
+337 KAVKAAAQSFRANPS

-377 PQIVEQARIL
+377 PQIVEHARIL
-387 PPQSSMNKAEDYLVK
+387 PPQSSMNMAEEYLIK

-415 VAVDRES
+415 VSVDRES
-422 AYEILNETPANS
+422 AYEILNDTPDTLSDNAS
-434 ATENEAKALD
+434 ENAERED
-444 NIWDC
+444 NTWDC
-449 SCGKKGNKGNFCT
+449 VCGKKGNKGNFCT
-462 DCGTKRPS
+462 ECGAKRPP
-470 ANVKNSDSDVKVLT
+470 ANTANNVNNVKVLT
-484 NEQFEAEKQK
+484 YEQLEAEKQK
-494 AVNEALKEQEK
+494 AVNEALKEHEK
-505 ALKEQAKKEAQM
+505 ALKEQAKKEAAM
-517 KKEIERDLKRSYSGT
+517 KKE
-532 STRTRKTQS
+532 
-541 GAEKILTKTVNS
+541 AEKILTKTVNS

-570 LGSIKNMF
+570 LGSIQNMF

>member
-1 MYLKDENLAW
+1 MYLKNENLAW

-19 LYLYPEMASRH
+19 LYLYPKMASRH

-89 PKDSFECKPFPTRF
+89 PKDSFECTAFPTRF

-129 LELSDVQREVLN
+129 LELTDVQREVLN
-141 IAFKIADEKGWLLI
+141 IAFRIADEKGWLLI

-182 PQSIGAIQ
+182 PQTVGAIQ

-218 NESGQGF
+218 NESGKGF

-230 CDKLVQSPLLYSTFL
+230 CAKLVSSPLLYSTFL

-276 LFEDAPKALIQKVEQ
+276 LFEDAPKALVQKVEQ

-309 PSDIPENVLAQLGN
+309 PSDIPEDVLAQLGN

-337 KAVKAAAQSFRVNPS
+337 KAVKAAAQSFRANPS

-377 PQIVEQARIL
+377 PQIVEHARIL
-387 PPQSSMNKAEDYLVK
+387 PPQSSMNMAEEYLIK

-415 VAVDRES
+415 VSVDRES
-422 AYEILNETPANS
+422 AYEILNDTPDTLSDNAS
-434 ATENEAKALD
+434 ENAERED
-444 NIWDC
+444 NTWDC
-449 SCGKKGNKGNFCT
+449 VCGKKGNKGNFCT
-462 DCGTKRPS
+462 ECGAKRPS
-470 ANVKNSDSDVKVLT
+470 ANTANNVNNVKVLT
-484 NEQFEAEKQK
+484 YEQLEEEKQK

-505 ALKEQAKKEAQM
+505 ALKEQAKKEAAM
-517 KKEIERDLKRSYSGT
+517 KKE
-532 STRTRKTQS
+532 
-541 GAEKILTKTVNS
+541 AEKILTKTVNS

-570 LGSIKNMF
+570 LGSIQNMF

>member
-1 MYLKDENLAW
+1 MYLKNENLAW

-19 LYLYPEMASRH
+19 LYLYPKMASRH

-89 PKDSFECKPFPTRF
+89 PKDSFECTAFPTRF

-129 LELSDVQREVLN
+129 LELTDVQREVLN
-141 IAFKIADEKGWLLI
+141 IAFRIADEKGWLLI

-182 PQSIGAIQ
+182 PQTVGAIQ

-218 NESGQGF
+218 NESGKGF

-230 CDKLVQSPLLYSTFL
+230 CAKLVSSPLLYSTFL

-276 LFEDAPKALIQKVEQ
+276 LFEDAPKALVQKVEQ

-309 PSDIPENVLAQLGN
+309 PSDIPEDVLAQLGN

-337 KAVKAAAQSFRVNPS
+337 KAVKAAAQSFRANPS

-377 PQIVEQARIL
+377 PQIVEHARIL
-387 PPQSSMNKAEDYLVK
+387 PPQSSMNMAEEYLIK

-415 VAVDRES
+415 VSVDRES
-422 AYEILNETPANS
+422 AYEILNDTPDTLSDNAS
-434 ATENEAKALD
+434 ENAERED
-444 NIWDC
+444 NTWDC
-449 SCGKKGNKGNFCT
+449 VCGKKGNKGNFCT
-462 DCGTKRPS
+462 DCGAKRPS
-470 ANVKNSDSDVKVLT
+470 ANTTNNVKVLT
-484 NEQFEAEKQK
+484 YEQLEAEKQK

-505 ALKEQAKKEAQM
+505 ALKEQAKKEAAM
-517 KKEIERDLKRSYSGT
+517 KKE
-532 STRTRKTQS
+532 
-541 GAEKILTKTVNS
+541 AEKILTKTVNS

-570 LGSIKNMF
+570 LGSIQNMF

>member
-1 MYLKDENLAW
+1 MYLKNENLAW

-19 LYLYPEMASRH
+19 LYLYPKMASRH

-89 PKDSFECKPFPTRF
+89 PKDSFECTAFPTRF

-129 LELSDVQREVLN
+129 LELTDVQREVLN
-141 IAFKIADEKGWLLI
+141 IAFRIADEKGWLLI

-182 PQSIGAIQ
+182 PQTVGAIQ

-211 IYDWLAT
+211 IYDWIAT

-230 CDKLVQSPLLYSTFL
+230 CAKLVSSPLLYSTFL

-276 LFEDAPKALIQKVEQ
+276 LFEDAPKALVQKVEQ

-377 PQIVEQARIL
+377 PQIVEHARIL
-387 PPQSSMNKAEDYLVK
+387 PPQSSMNMAEEYLIK

-415 VAVDRES
+415 VSVDRES
-422 AYEILNETPANS
+422 AYEILNDTPDTLSDNTS
-434 ATENEAKALD
+434 ENAERED
-444 NIWDC
+444 NTWDC
-449 SCGKKGNKGNFCT
+449 VCGKKGNKGNFCT
-462 DCGTKRPS
+462 DCGAKRPS
-470 ANVKNSDSDVKVLT
+470 TNTTNNVKVLT
-484 NEQFEAEKQK
+484 YEQLEEEKRK
-494 AVNEALKEQEK
+494 AVNEALKEHEK
-505 ALKEQAKKEAQM
+505 ALKEQAKKEAAM
-517 KKEIERDLKRSYSGT
+517 KKE
-532 STRTRKTQS
+532 
-541 GAEKILTKTVNS
+541 AEKILTKTVNS

-570 LGSIKNMF
+570 LGSIQNMF

>member
-1 MYLKDENLAW
+1 MYLKNENLAW

-19 LYLYPEMASRH
+19 LYLYPKMASRH

-89 PKDSFECKPFPTRF
+89 PKDSFECTAFPTRF

-129 LELSDVQREVLN
+129 LELTDVQREVLN
-141 IAFKIADEKGWLLI
+141 IAFRIADEKGWLLI

-182 PQSIGAIQ
+182 PQTVGAIQ

-218 NESGQGF
+218 NESGKGF

-230 CDKLVQSPLLYSTFL
+230 CAKLVRSPLLYSTFL

-276 LFEDAPKALIQKVEQ
+276 LFEDAPKALVQKVEQ

-309 PSDIPENVLAQLGN
+309 PSDIPEDVLAQLGN

-337 KAVKAAAQSFRVNPS
+337 KAVKAAAQSFRANPS

-377 PQIVEQARIL
+377 PQIVEHARIL
-387 PPQSSMNKAEDYLVK
+387 PPQSSMNMAEEYLIK
-402 NNIIACPL
+402 NNMIACPL

-415 VAVDRES
+415 VSVDRES
-422 AYEILNETPANS
+422 AYEILNDTPDTLSDNASEN
-434 ATENEAKALD
+434 AVTED
-444 NIWDC
+444 NTWDC
-449 SCGKKGNKGNFCT
+449 ACGKKGNKGNFCT
-462 DCGTKRPS
+462 DCGAKRPP
-470 ANVKNSDSDVKVLT
+470 ANTANNVNNVKVLT
-484 NEQFEAEKQK
+484 YEQLEEEKKK
-494 AVNEALKEQEK
+494 AVNEALKEHEK
-505 ALKEQAKKEAQM
+505 ALKEQAKKEAAM
-517 KKEIERDLKRSYSGT
+517 KKE
-532 STRTRKTQS
+532 
-541 GAEKILTKTVNS
+541 AEKILTKTVNS

-570 LGSIKNMF
+570 LGSIQNMF

>member
-1 MYLKDENLAW
+1 MYLKNENLAW

-19 LYLYPEMASRH
+19 LYLYPKMASRH

-89 PKDSFECKPFPTRF
+89 PKDSFECTAFPTRF

-129 LELSDVQREVLN
+129 LELTDVQREVLN
-141 IAFKIADEKGWLLI
+141 IAFRIADEKGWLLI

-182 PQSIGAIQ
+182 PQTVGAIQ

-218 NESGQGF
+218 NESGKGF

-230 CDKLVQSPLLYSTFL
+230 CAKLVSSPLLYSTFL

-276 LFEDAPKALIQKVEQ
+276 LFEDAPKALVQKVEQ

-309 PSDIPENVLAQLGN
+309 PSDIPEDVLAQLGN

-377 PQIVEQARIL
+377 PQIVEHARIL
-387 PPQSSMNKAEDYLVK
+387 PPQ
-402 NNIIACPL
+402 
-410 YSKYA
+410 
-415 VAVDRES
+415 
-422 AYEILNETPANS
+422 
-434 ATENEAKALD
+434 
-444 NIWDC
+444 
-449 SCGKKGNKGNFCT
+449 
-462 DCGTKRPS
+462 
-470 ANVKNSDSDVKVLT
+470 
-484 NEQFEAEKQK
+484 
-494 AVNEALKEQEK
+494 
-505 ALKEQAKKEAQM
+505 
-517 KKEIERDLKRSYSGT
+517 
-532 STRTRKTQS
+532 
-541 GAEKILTKTVNS
+541 
-553 ATNTIGREIG
+553 
-563 KKISRGI
+563 
-570 LGSIKNMF
+570 

>member
-1 MYLKDENLAW
+1 MYLKNENLAW

-19 LYLYPEMASRH
+19 LYLYPKMASRH

-89 PKDSFECKPFPTRF
+89 PKDSFECTAFPTRF

-129 LELSDVQREVLN
+129 LELTDVQREVLN
-141 IAFKIADEKGWLLI
+141 IAFRIADEKGWLLI

-164 TYVSDNAKEI
+164 TYVSENAKEI

-182 PQSIGAIQ
+182 PQTVGAIQ

-218 NESGQGF
+218 NESGKGF

-230 CDKLVQSPLLYSTFL
+230 CAKLVSSPLLYSTFL

-276 LFEDAPKALIQKVEQ
+276 LFEDAPKALVQKVEQ

-309 PSDIPENVLAQLGN
+309 PSDIPEDVLAQLGN

-337 KAVKAAAQSFRVNPS
+337 KAVKAAAQSFRANPS

-377 PQIVEQARIL
+377 PQIVEHARIL
-387 PPQSSMNKAEDYLVK
+387 PPQSSMNMAEEYLIK

-415 VAVDRES
+415 VSVDRES
-422 AYEILNETPANS
+422 AYEILNDTPDTLSDNAS
-434 ATENEAKALD
+434 ENAERED
-444 NIWDC
+444 NTWDC
-449 SCGKKGNKGNFCT
+449 VCGKKGNKGNFCT
-462 DCGTKRPS
+462 DCGAKRPP
-470 ANVKNSDSDVKVLT
+470 ANTANNVNNVKVLT
-484 NEQFEAEKQK
+484 YEQLEAEKQK

-505 ALKEQAKKEAQM
+505 ALKEQAKKEAAM
-517 KKEIERDLKRSYSGT
+517 KKE
-532 STRTRKTQS
+532 
-541 GAEKILTKTVNS
+541 AEKILTKTVNS

-570 LGSIKNMF
+570 LGSIQNMF